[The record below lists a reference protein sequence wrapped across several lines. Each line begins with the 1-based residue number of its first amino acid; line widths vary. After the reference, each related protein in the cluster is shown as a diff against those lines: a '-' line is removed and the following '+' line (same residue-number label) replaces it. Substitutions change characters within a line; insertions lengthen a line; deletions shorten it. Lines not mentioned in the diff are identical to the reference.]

1 MDNDGTRMQHPLWH
15 FSQSPSPQDRSQML
29 SSMSERYLL

>member
-1 MDNDGTRMQHPLWH
+1 MDNDGTRMQHPQWH
-15 FSQSPSPQDRSQML
+15 FSQSPSLQDRSQML